1 MPAETQ
7 EPSTSFTPTGIPMN
21 STVTETAECKTGVY
35 STTGECC
42 EECPDGF
49 GVHRQCSDPNATN
62 TICTIC
68 ETGMTYSSVT
78 SHLMPCQTCTR
89 CSHNEVMTSSCSIMQ
104 DTECDCAPNYFR
116 TDPQSGVPA
125 TGTASMCSQ
134 CMFCPPGFGA
144 AVPCSPRQSSRCELC
159 ENGTYS
165 DIVSS
170 TEGCKKCTVCREGS
184 IVLKRCTDISDTVCS
199 DTYIPAVTDRPEN
212 DGITTTAWIPR
223 SNRTSSGFSVVPIF
237 CTLLGLVIFGLL
249 AYVIFKKWSFKKM
262 KLRQT
267 QKMTRSSSC
276 HTDIEGNTIS
286 ILSLKNGQSYAS
298 RDSALDRSGVGSIC
312 RQPLMAVPSAMPYQ
326 QLPSDKRYEVE
337 RSLSV
342 ARMDGRDWRGLARE
356 LGFSDLDIVH
366 IAQTCTGSTPPARA
380 MLISLHS
387 RDIKRA
393 TVGTLVEALRRIRRN
408 DVADLIPIFTYS
420 AYHFPGS

>member
-78 SHLMPCQTCTR
+78 SHVMPCQTCTR

-104 DTECDCAPNYFR
+104 DTECECATNYFR
-116 TDPQSGVPA
+116 TDSQSGASA
-125 TGTASMCSQ
+125 TGTASTCSQ

-199 DTYIPAVTDRPEN
+199 GRVISSHLYNSHTTETDTRPTLER
-212 DGITTTAWIPR
+212 IKIV
-223 SNRTSSGFSVVPIF
+223 NRLNGQ
-237 CTLLGLVIFGLL
+237 IFGGL
-249 AYVIFKKWSFKKM
+249 
-262 KLRQT
+262 
-267 QKMTRSSSC
+267 
-276 HTDIEGNTIS
+276 S
-286 ILSLKNGQSYAS
+286 IGFE
-298 RDSALDRSGVGSIC
+298 
-312 RQPLMAVPSAMPYQ
+312 
-326 QLPSDKRYEVE
+326 SD
-337 RSLSV
+337 
-342 ARMDGRDWRGLARE
+342 W
-356 LGFSDLDIVH
+356 
-366 IAQTCTGSTPPARA
+366 
-380 MLISLHS
+380 
-387 RDIKRA
+387 
-393 TVGTLVEALRRIRRN
+393 
-408 DVADLIPIFTYS
+408 
-420 AYHFPGS
+420 